1 MYSLCCDQIRDPM
14 ENCSILLISGYEDQH
29 MIAAM
34 VCRSVL
40 VNILEQFGRFGLQ
53 PIYSVSTATCGS

>member
-1 MYSLCCDQIRDPM
+1 M

-29 MIAAM
+29 MIFAM

-40 VNILEQFGRFGLQ
+40 VNILEQLGILGL
-53 PIYSVSTATCGS
+53 